1 MKRTKGMLL
10 RLTPEE
16 LNTLTKK
23 AKRTFLSREEFCRQ
37 ILNGSKVFE
46 RPNAMFYEMITE
58 LKDVGSKL
66 DLIIKMLENKDS
78 GLDLSELH
86 SALESNWQTE
96 KMLWDTFLPKDS

>member
-16 LNTLTKK
+16 LKTLTEK

-37 ILNGSKVFE
+37 VLNGAKVYE
-46 RPNAMFYEMITE
+46 RPNTMFYEMITE

-66 DLIIKMLENKDS
+66 DLIIKMLENRDAKP
-78 GLDLSELH
+78 DLSELR

-96 KMLWDTFLPKDS
+96 KMLLDTFLPNDS